1 MNIGEW
7 QKMIFDETADE
18 ILRREDKLSPNP
30 RYYPFGM
37 YEDEKTLFDKVIKK
51 SKHYLE
57 FGLGGSTLRAIQK
70 SRLRIEEIAPLAGMP
85 EGNLYQLIMGRQ
97 DPIARDMHRLSL
109 VLDCNAEDLFPEE
122 IKDAD

>member
-1 MNIGEW
+1 M
-7 QKMIFDETADE
+7 ADCGFRVP
-18 ILRREDKLSPNP
+18 L
-30 RYYPFGM
+30 
-37 YEDEKTLFDKVIKK
+37 
-51 SKHYLE
+51 
-57 FGLGGSTLRAIQK
+57 LRAIQK